1 MRLKTTWQALSDRL
15 KKSNFLKML
24 RRILFEQSHLAA
36 YLPIMKESLMQKIF
50 RLNDDESTPSDQPL
64 LPHSK
69 NHKKSIS
76 KDLS

>member
-1 MRLKTTWQALSDRL
+1 
-15 KKSNFLKML
+15 ML
-24 RRILFEQSHLAA
+24 RRILFEQSHLTA
-36 YLPIMKESLMQKIF
+36 YLTVMKETMMQKII
-50 RLNDDESTPSDQPL
+50 RLNDDESTPSDQPF